1 MTAEAW
7 RPGRQHC
14 ACTILS
20 QWGVGGRGGGSDCLG
35 VEDGDGGERDGND
48 GVLGQGLHA
57 SERRHVER
65 QCEPLKS
72 YSSAAR
78 VSSAEL

>member
-1 MTAEAW
+1 MATRKTTLCVYYMPA
-7 RPGRQHC
+7 
-14 ACTILS
+14 
-20 QWGVGGRGGGSDCLG
+20 VGGGDPDCLG
-35 VEDGDGGERDGND
+35 VEDGGGGERDGND
-48 GVLGQGLHA
+48 GGLGQGLHA